1 MSSAIDEI
9 NHFELML
16 SIKYVQKMSILS
28 KFLVRNEPVE
38 KIPEMFKQKEFRY
51 EKMIIV
57 SSKPYSKYNS
67 NFSNSKNIRYPD

>member
-1 MSSAIDEI
+1 
-9 NHFELML
+9 ML
-16 SIKYVQKMSILS
+16 SIEYEQKMSILS

-57 SSKPYSKYNS
+57 SSKS
-67 NFSNSKNIRYPD
+67 